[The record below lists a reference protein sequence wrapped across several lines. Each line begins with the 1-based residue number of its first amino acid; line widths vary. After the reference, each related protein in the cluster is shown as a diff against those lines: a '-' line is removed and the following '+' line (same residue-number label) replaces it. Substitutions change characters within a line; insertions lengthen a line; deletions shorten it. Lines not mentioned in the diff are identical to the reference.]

1 MHIQSLYIKEFKNIK
16 EQTFDLSSHNGL
28 TLLIGN
34 NGCGKSNILECVSS
48 IFCNLY
54 QGSNSFETEFS
65 ISYTMYDNSIA
76 KIEYKDKNCHTI

>member
-1 MHIQSLYIKEFKNIK
+1 MHIQSLYIKDFKNIK

-34 NGCGKSNILECVSS
+34 NGCGKSNILECISS

-54 QGSNSFETEFS
+54 QGRESFETDFTINYE
-65 ISYTMYDNSIA
+65 MYDGSIA
-76 KIEYKDKNCHTI
+76 NIEYKNKNYYKG